1 MRSLFVMDPIAGID
15 PRTDSTWML
24 MLASQRRGWPVWWCT
39 PRDLVAEGD
48 AVFAMA
54 RGLRLVATPPSW
66 EQGPPERLPLAACDL
81 VWMRKDPPFDLD
93 YLAASWLLDLAAR
106 ATTVLNAPRALLH
119 ANEKL
124 FALRW
129 PDLCPPTVVASD
141 PARLVAAARGWGEAV
156 LKPLDGCGGRGVVRT
171 HAADPNLPAL
181 AELLTSEGRRAAL
194 AQRYLPGVLAGDK
207 RILLVDGEPL
217 GWLNRVPGPLD
228 HRANLHVGGR
238 AEPCALTGADRAIC
252 AALGPTLR
260 AEGMVFVGLDVID
273 GHLTEVNVTSPTGIQ
288 EANRFLGVTIEERIL
303 DAALRRARP
312 GGPT

>member
-15 PRTDSTWML
+15 PRTDSTWAL
-24 MLASQRRGWPVWWCT
+24 MLASQRRGWPVWWCM
-39 PRDLVAEGD
+39 PRDLYAEGD
-48 AVFAMA
+48 AVHATA
-54 RGLRLVATPPSW
+54 RRLRLEAAPPSY
-66 EQGPPERLPLAACDL
+66 EQDPPEQVALAACDL

-93 YLAASWLLDLAAR
+93 YLAAIWLLELAAQR
-106 ATTVLNAPRALLH
+106 TTVLNAPRALAC

-129 PDLCPPTVVASD
+129 PHLCPPTRVASD
-141 PARLVAAARGWGEAV
+141 PARLVAAVQGWGEAV

-171 HAADPNLPAL
+171 HASDPNLPAL
-181 AELLTSEGRRAAL
+181 ADLLTAEGRRAAL

-207 RILLVDGEPL
+207 RILLVEGEPL

-238 AEPCALTGADRAIC
+238 AEPCALTEADREVC
-252 AALGPTLR
+252 MALGPTLR
-260 AEGMVFVGLDVID
+260 AEGLLFVGIDVID

-288 EANRFLGVTIEERIL
+288 EADRFLGVSIEDRIL
-303 DAALRRARP
+303 DAALRRVRL